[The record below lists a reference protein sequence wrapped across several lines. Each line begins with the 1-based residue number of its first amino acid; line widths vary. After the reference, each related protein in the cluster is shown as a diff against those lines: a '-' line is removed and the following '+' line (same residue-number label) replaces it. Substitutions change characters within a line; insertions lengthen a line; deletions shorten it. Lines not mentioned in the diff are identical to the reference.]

1 MDYKCLLCGGGT
13 QKVAPDSYRCV
24 YCGKTF
30 SAADFAPT
38 PKSFVTQKAT
48 AMGGGADIYEK
59 CIGGVLEINC
69 TFQGGSSAGSGL
81 LISPDGFAIT
91 NTHVVTHNAAPVSS
105 VAVKVAGETVAAR
118 IVVLGDNQGGRG
130 SGVDLALLKLER
142 VPRGATVIEL
152 GDFEK
157 VRIGEPVY
165 VIGNSLGCGTCI
177 TSGIVSDKL
186 RKVEGHN
193 LMMTDC
199 AVNPGN
205 SGGPI
210 FNTNGTAIGVIVSG
224 IDSAEGMNFAIP
236 ASTVKAFVQNS
247 GQVKLRGLSDGF
259 RGF

>member
-1 MDYKCLLCGGGT
+1 MDYKCLLCGGAT
-13 QKVAPDSYRCV
+13 QRVGADAYRCL

-30 SAADFAPT
+30 SASDFAPS
-38 PKSFVTQKAT
+38 PKSLVTQKA
-48 AMGGGADIYEK
+48 AAINGGADIYEK
-59 CIGGVLEINC
+59 CIGGVLEIKSIFDDC
-69 TFQGGSSAGSGL
+69 ASAGSGL
-81 LISPDGFAIT
+81 LISGDGYAIT
-91 NTHVVTHNAAPVSS
+91 NTHVVTNNALPAK
-105 VAVKVAGETVAAR
+105 KVTAKIAGETVAAR
-118 IVVLGDNQGGRG
+118 IVALGDKQGGSG

-142 VPRGATVIEL
+142 VPRGATVIQL

-157 VRIGEPVY
+157 VRIGEPVF

-186 RKVEGHN
+186 RNVEGHN

-210 FNTNGTAIGVIVSG
+210 FNTAGTAIGVIVSG

-236 ASTVKAFVQNS
+236 ASTVEAFLQNC
-247 GQVKLRGLSDGF
+247 GK
-259 RGF
+259 